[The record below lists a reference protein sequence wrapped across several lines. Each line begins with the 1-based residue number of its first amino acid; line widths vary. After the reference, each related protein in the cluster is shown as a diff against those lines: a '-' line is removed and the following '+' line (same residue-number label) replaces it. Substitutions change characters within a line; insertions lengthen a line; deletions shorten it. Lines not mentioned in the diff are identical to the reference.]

1 MMNGRM
7 PNKAPRKRQ
16 RGAVMVEYAF
26 LLVAV
31 AIPAMVGIA
40 AGGAS
45 MLKKFQATRSQIL
58 ETVP

>member
-1 MMNGRM
+1 MTERLLK
-7 PNKAPRKRQ
+7 PLRRRPRQ

-31 AIPAMVGIA
+31 AIPAMVGIS
-40 AGGAS
+40 AGGVG

-58 ETVP
+58 QTVP